1 MNFILLKPLD
11 IVVIGAGNLAT
22 HLAPALQEAGH
33 RILQVF
39 SRTEESASALASRL
53 SCGWTTEVEQITPRA
68 EVYIFSVR
76 DAVLEELARRVYDH
90 LKSLS
95 GQGTTSSPADGDV
108 PAANSTSS
116 PANSDIPAPAT
127 PATGADALFV
137 HTAGSMSMEV
147 LPSPRRGVLYPMQ
160 TFSRSRAVR
169 FREIPVFVE
178 SPTDESLLL
187 ALASQLSARAC
198 ALDGERRR
206 LLHLA
211 AVFAC
216 NFVNHMYDLA
226 DGILTGAG
234 LPFDVMLPLIDET
247 ARKVHQLRPR
257 QAQTGPAVRYDRNVM
272 ERQIELLPDGQDR
285 LIYELL
291 SKSIHDRLQL
301 DKD

>member
-1 MNFILLKPLD
+1 
-11 IVVIGAGNLAT
+11 
-22 HLAPALQEAGH
+22 
-33 RILQVF
+33 
-39 SRTEESASALASRL
+39 
-53 SCGWTTEVEQITPRA
+53 
-68 EVYIFSVR
+68 
-76 DAVLEELARRVYDH
+76 
-90 LKSLS
+90 
-95 GQGTTSSPADGDV
+95 
-108 PAANSTSS
+108 
-116 PANSDIPAPAT
+116 
-127 PATGADALFV
+127 
-137 HTAGSMSMEV
+137 MEV

-187 ALASQLSARAC
+187 ELASQLSERAC

-257 QAQTGPAVRYDRNVM
+257 PAQTGPAVRYDRNVM

>member
-1 MNFILLKPLD
+1 M
-11 IVVIGAGNLAT
+11 VIGAGNLAT

-33 RILQVF
+33 RIVQVF
-39 SRTEESASALASRL
+39 SRTEDSASALASRL
-53 SCGWTTEVEQITPRA
+53 SCGWTTEVAQITPRA
-68 EVYIFSVR
+68 ELYVFSVR

-90 LKSLS
+90 LKSL
-95 GQGTTSSPADGDV
+95 
-108 PAANSTSS
+108 PAAPT
-116 PANSDIPAPAT
+116 T

-178 SPTDESLLL
+178 SATDEALLR
-187 ALASQLSARAC
+187 ALASQLSERAC
-198 ALDGERRR
+198 VLCGERRR

-226 DGILTGAG
+226 DGILAGAG

-272 ERQIELLPDGQDR
+272 ERQMELLPDGQDR

>member
-1 MNFILLKPLD
+1 MNIT
-11 IVVIGAGNLAT
+11 IIGAGNLAT

-33 RILQVF
+33 RIVQVF

-53 SCGWTTEVEQITPRA
+53 SCGWTTEIAQITPRA
-68 EVYIFSVR
+68 ELYVFSVR
-76 DAVLEELARRVYDH
+76 DAVLEELAQRVYDH

-95 GQGTTSSPADGDV
+95 GAHSTPSPATGDIPGANTTSSPATG
-108 PAANSTSS
+108 
-116 PANSDIPAPAT
+116 DIPAAPTT
-127 PATGADALFV
+127 PATGADALFI

-178 SPTDESLLL
+178 SATDESLLL
-187 ALASQLSARAC
+187 ALASQLSERAC
-198 ALDGERRR
+198 VLCGERRR

-226 DGILTGAG
+226 DGILAGAG

-272 ERQIELLPDGQDR
+272 ERQMELLPDGQDR

>member
-1 MNFILLKPLD
+1 MKPLKPLD

-53 SCGWTTEVEQITPRA
+53 SCGWTTEVAQITPRA
-68 EVYIFSVR
+68 ELYVFSVR

-95 GQGTTSSPADGDV
+95 RPGLTPSLINRDV
-108 PAANSTSS
+108 PAAHTTPS
-116 PANSDIPAPAT
+116 PANRDIPAAHT
-127 PATGADALFV
+127 IHSTGADALFV
-137 HTAGSMSMEV
+137 HTAGSMSLEV

-187 ALASQLSARAC
+187 ELASQLSERAC
-198 ALDGERRR
+198 VLCGERRR

-226 DGILTGAG
+226 DGILAGAG

-272 ERQIELLPDGQDR
+272 ERQMELLPDGQDR